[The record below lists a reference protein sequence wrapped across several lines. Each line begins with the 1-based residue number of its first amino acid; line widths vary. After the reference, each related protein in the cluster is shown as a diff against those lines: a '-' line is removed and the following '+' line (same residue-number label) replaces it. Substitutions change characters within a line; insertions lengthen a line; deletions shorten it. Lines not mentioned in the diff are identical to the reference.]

1 MLDARKR
8 EVLRA
13 IVQDY
18 VMTAE
23 PVGSRTVAR
32 RYGLGVSP
40 ATIRNEMADLEE
52 MGYLEQ
58 PHTSAGRI
66 PSTKGYRFYVDELM
80 DLEPPSLPDIDRI
93 RRLFADHIREVDAVL
108 RQAAR
113 ILSEVTDGLALIQ
126 GPTLSQAVFR
136 ALRMILLRPERA
148 LLVLVT
154 DEGLVDHRLVEVPP
168 GTTSEDLE
176 RIAAVL
182 TDRLAGLPLE
192 RVSRRAIGHLQRE
205 LAGYR
210 ALLDATL
217 EGLLS
222 PALDGDQRVMLGGTA
237 NLFRQPEFREIERAH
252 AVIRLLGERQLVRDL
267 LNGLEP
273 RSGDVQVTIGQE
285 NPLAHM
291 QEFSV
296 VSAAY
301 LLDGREIGRLAVV
314 GPTRMNYPRVVSMVE
329 LVTQTLSDVLTRMLG

>member
-1 MLDARKR
+1 MDARKR
-8 EVLRA
+8 QVLRA

-18 VMTAE
+18 VITAE

-52 MGYLEQ
+52 LGYLEQ

-80 DLEPPSLPDIDRI
+80 DLEPPTAAEMERI
-93 RRLFADHIREVDAVL
+93 RRLFAQQIREVDAVL

-113 ILSEVTDGLALIQ
+113 ILSEATDCLAVIQ
-126 GPTLSQAVFR
+126 GPMFSQSIFR
-136 ALRMILLRPERA
+136 ALQMILLRPGRA
-148 LLVLVT
+148 LMVLVT
-154 DEGLVDHRLVEVPP
+154 DEGLVSHRLVEVPP
-168 GTTSEDLE
+168 ETRAEDLE

-182 TDRLAGLPLE
+182 TDRLAGMPIE
-192 RVSRRAIGHLQRE
+192 RVSRRAIGDLQVE

-217 EGLLS
+217 ERLLT
-222 PALDGDQRVMLGGTA
+222 PDVDDERVLVDGTT

-252 AVIRLLGERQLVRDL
+252 AVIRLLGEQQLVRDL
-267 LNGLEP
+267 LNGLDTG
-273 RSGDVQVTIGQE
+273 SGRVRVVIGEE
-285 NPLAHM
+285 NPLAQM

-296 VSAAY
+296 VSATY
-301 LLDGREIGRLAVV
+301 TLDGREIGRLAVV
-314 GPTRMNYPRVVSMVE
+314 GPTRMNYPRVVSMVD
-329 LVTQTLSDVLTRMLG
+329 LVTQMVSDVLTRMLG

>member
-1 MLDARKR
+1 
-8 EVLRA
+8 
-13 IVQDY
+13 
-18 VMTAE
+18 MTAE

-93 RRLFADHIREVDAVL
+93 RRLFADRIREVDAVL

-126 GPTLSQAVFR
+126 GPTLSRAVFR

-168 GTTSEDLE
+168 GTTSGDLE

-182 TDRLAGLPLE
+182 TDRLAGIPLE

-217 EGLLS
+217 EGLHS
-222 PALDGDQRVMLGGTA
+222 PEPDGDQRVMLGGTA

-273 RSGDVQVTIGQE
+273 RSGDVQVT
-285 NPLAHM
+285 
-291 QEFSV
+291 
-296 VSAAY
+296 
-301 LLDGREIGRLAVV
+301 
-314 GPTRMNYPRVVSMVE
+314 
-329 LVTQTLSDVLTRMLG
+329 